1 MGSQA
6 EVLKLGTRN
15 EELEREK
22 EDHSTGISSGLCGF
36 MVMLWDIYNYI
47 YIDIWDK
54 SRKLPWISVVLF
66 FFKGLPRIA
75 NLFET
80 VVNKDRSFHSKIR
93 KVVY

>member
-1 MGSQA
+1 M
-6 EVLKLGTRN
+6 KRRTTRPGFHRVYVG
-15 EELEREK
+15 LWLCY
-22 EDHSTGISSGLCGF
+22 GIC
-36 MVMLWDIYNYI
+36 IIIYI

>member
-47 YIDIWDK
+47 YI
-54 SRKLPWISVVLF
+54 
-66 FFKGLPRIA
+66 
-75 NLFET
+75 
-80 VVNKDRSFHSKIR
+80 
-93 KVVY
+93 